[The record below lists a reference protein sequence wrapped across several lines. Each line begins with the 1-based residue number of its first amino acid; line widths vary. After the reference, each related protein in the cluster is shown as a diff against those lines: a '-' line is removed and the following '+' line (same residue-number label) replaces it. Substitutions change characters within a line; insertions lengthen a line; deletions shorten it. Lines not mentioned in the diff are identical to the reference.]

1 MQNSFIKGIAAISL
15 VFLSS
20 SAVANTSIEQ
30 IKKRAAEI
38 NEMKEL
44 LQSAD
49 PALRLAAIDTM
60 QNSEDLAMREL
71 AFSAGFNSSDEA
83 VVALTIRNKF
93 TEIDNFAVT
102 LTKPEGGGKQMETY
116 DYVGGRVMFR
126 ISSYDKAKGT
136 ITNRTDINS
145 NASGARQS
153 TISGLNL
160 LLESANCKG
169 EFKLADDLAYR
180 GMMTCYKHQFPAEI
194 NIF

>member
-1 MQNSFIKGIAAISL
+1 MKNALTTGVAVLSL
-15 VFLSS
+15 VFFFSF
-20 SAVANTSIEQ
+20 AKTANASVEQ

-38 NEMKEL
+38 NEMKAL

-60 QNSEDLAMREL
+60 QNSEDIAMREL
-71 AFSAGFNSSDEA
+71 AFSSGFHSSDEA

-102 LTKPEGGGKQMETY
+102 LTKPEDGGKQMETY
-116 DYVGGRVMFR
+116 DYYGGRVMFR
-126 ISSYDKAKGT
+126 INAYDKAKGT
-136 ITNRTDINS
+136 ITNRTDISSNS
-145 NASGARQS
+145 RQS

-160 LLESANCKG
+160 VLESGNCKG
-169 EFKLADDLAYR
+169 EFKLSDDLVYR
-180 GMMTCYKHQFPAEI
+180 GIMTCSKHQFPAEI

>member
-1 MQNSFIKGIAAISL
+1 MLNGFIRSIAAISI

-20 SAVANTSIEQ
+20 SVVANTSIEQ

-49 PALRLAAIDTM
+49 PALRLAAIDAM
-60 QNSEDLAMREL
+60 QTSEDIAMREL

-93 TEIDNFAVT
+93 TEIGNVVVT
-102 LTKPEGGGKQMETY
+102 LKKPEDGGKPMEVY
-116 DYVGGRVMFR
+116 NEFGGRLMVK
-126 ISSYDKAKGT
+126 IESYNKDTGIFTAKYSPHT
-136 ITNRTDINS
+136 YT
-145 NASGARQS
+145 S

-160 LLESANCKG
+160 LLHIKYCKG
-169 EFKLADDLAYR
+169 EFKLADDLVYR
-180 GMMTCYKHQFPAEI
+180 GMMTCEKQQFPAEI